1 MAYTYAEYDALL
13 KKKDAVQQ
21 NIRDL
26 KKAKLQLTE
35 YLDSSGPCAAQYL
48 RNAWTKIAA
57 GDSWT
62 GAPANSAMSSLKGLE
77 ETAIELSSY
86 IVSTCDAILTELE
99 QEDHKLSL
107 EAGRA
112 AADLDLLG
120 NIEALGRSFTGNMR
134 R

>member
-1 MAYTYAEYDALL
+1 MAYTYAEYDALI

-21 NIRDL
+21 DIRNM
-26 KKAKLQLTE
+26 KKVKLQLTE
-35 YLDSSGPCAAQYL
+35 HLDSSGSCAASYL
-48 RNAWTKIAA
+48 RSAWMKIAA

-62 GAPANSAMSSLKGLE
+62 GAPANSAMNSLKGLE
-77 ETAIELSSY
+77 ETAIGLSSY
-86 IVSTCDAILTELE
+86 ILSTCDAILTELE
-99 QEDHKLSL
+99 QEDHELSL

-120 NIEALGRSFTGNMR
+120 NIEALGRSFTGDMR

>member
-1 MAYTYAEYDALL
+1 MAYTYAEYDAII

-21 NIRDL
+21 DIRDL
-26 KKAKLQLTE
+26 KKVKLQLTE
-35 YLDSSGPCAAQYL
+35 YLDSSSPCAVQYL
-48 RNAWTKIAA
+48 RKAWTKIAA

-62 GAPANSAMSSLKGLE
+62 GAPANSAMNSLKALE
-77 ETAIELSSY
+77 ETAIGLSSY
-86 IVSTCDAILTELE
+86 IISTCDAILTELE
-99 QEDHKLSL
+99 QKDHELSL

-120 NIEALGRSFTGNMR
+120 NIEALGRSFTGDMR

>member
-21 NIRDL
+21 DIRDL

-35 YLDSSGPCAAQYL
+35 FLDSSGPCAAQYL
-48 RNAWTKIAA
+48 RNAWMKIAA

-62 GAPANSAMSSLKGLE
+62 GAPANSAMSSLKNLE
-77 ETAIELSSY
+77 ETTAELASY
-86 IVSTCDAILTELE
+86 IASTCDAILAELE
-99 QEDHKLSL
+99 QEDHELSL

-112 AADLDLLG
+112 SADLDLLG
-120 NIEALGRSFTGNMR
+120 NIEALGRSFTGDMR

>member
-13 KKKDAVQQ
+13 RKKDAVQQ

-35 YLDSSGPCAAQYL
+35 FLDSSGSCAVQYL
-48 RNAWTKIAA
+48 KSAWMKIAA

-62 GAPANSAMSSLKGLE
+62 GAPANSAMSSLKDLE
-77 ETAIELSSY
+77 ETAAGLASY
-86 IVSTCDAILTELE
+86 IASTCDAILAELE
-99 QEDHKLSL
+99 QEDHELSL

-112 AADLDLLG
+112 SADLDLLG
-120 NIEALGRSFTGNMR
+120 NIEALGRSFTGDMR